1 MVWIF
6 KNVCQFESKRKTKEA
21 LKKYLTSSLPFYQF
35 LPVLKVYY
43 TLLPLFIYYI
53 LYYIPLINWRWKKA
67 CLTAYFTVNL
77 SILSCVSHNFIFGTQ
92 LSSSS
97 TPSCMWLTSCMC
109 IWFVLL
115 LSFQTKPAFCLCYS
129 ISPITTSIMSF
140 LDTI

>member
-77 SILSCVSHNFIFGTQ
+77 SKLSLFLITLSSALNYHPPQHHRVCDSHHACAYGLSCDC
-92 LSSSS
+92 LSKGSL
-97 TPSCMWLTSCMC
+97 PSA
-109 IWFVLL
+109 FVIQFPLL
-115 LSFQTKPAFCLCYS
+115 LLLW
-129 ISPITTSIMSF
+129 F
-140 LDTI
+140 LFLI